1 MAVRRGRRTGR
12 FGMRSILLSPPG
24 PTTGVLA
31 RGARRTGPPP
41 DRVRV
46 AACSRR
52 GTAAAWAAATLPPVK
67 GRSCAGSECASR
79 RRSPPDTRPRPHSTR
94 SDGPSTPTR
103 RVRRSGRGAGW
114 ARVERFG
121 SSDELGQHPGARGIR
136 EEAATMPQPTALS
149 RRSTASDAV
158 PQLDFRSARC
168 GRQSANTIHPA
179 GAAKIA
185 AASRL
190 QWRERLRLHRPER
203 LQGPRMLYTS
213 GRAQR
218 AERHHRGRN
227 IVTR

>member
-24 PTTGVLA
+24 PTTGALA

-46 AACSRR
+46 AARSRP
-52 GTAAAWAAATLPPVK
+52 GTTAAWAPATLQPVK

-79 RRSPPDTRPRPHSTR
+79 RRSPPDKRPRPHSTR

-103 RVRRSGRGAGW
+103 RVRRSAGW

-121 SSDELGQHPGARGIR
+121 SSDELGQHPRARGFAKRRRRCLSRQSCRGARPPPLPCP
-136 EEAATMPQPTALS
+136 A
-149 RRSTASDAV
+149 
-158 PQLDFRSARC
+158 DFRSVRC
-168 GRQSANTIHPA
+168 GRQSAHTILPA

-190 QWRERLRLHRPER
+190 QWSERLRLHRPER
-203 LQGPRMLYTS
+203 LQGPRKLYTS

-218 AERHHRGRN
+218 AERHHHGRN